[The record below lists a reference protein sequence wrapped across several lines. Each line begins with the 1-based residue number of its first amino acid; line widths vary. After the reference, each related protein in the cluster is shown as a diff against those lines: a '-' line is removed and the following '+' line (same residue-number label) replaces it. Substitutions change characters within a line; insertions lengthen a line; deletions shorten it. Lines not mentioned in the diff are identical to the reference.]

1 MHRLQIGGID
11 RRQSPGQRRAD
22 FAVVNQRCH
31 RIQNLAL
38 LIHVGRAVDRP
49 REHQLVVDRHRLALE
64 NHDIECLGIVDQ
76 SEPSL
81 WGDQFGDVGDMLLGM
96 CGRKDE
102 SGSTDAEFGD
112 LWRERTR
119 MVDDVVSSKPSYPL
133 LGFRSRGCGDDG
145 EVRALSRD
153 LDGDRPNPARATD
166 DEDRLRRTGY
176 GLRHVQAVEHRLPGS
191 QRRQRQ
197 RRRFRPGE
205 RRRFVTDN
213 PGVDEMELRIGTG
226 SVIDPA

>member
-22 FAVVNQRCH
+22 FAVVNQRLPSH
-31 RIQNLAL
+31 PNLAL

-64 NHDIECLGIVDQ
+64 NHDIECLGIR
-76 SEPSL
+76 SISPNRP
-81 WGDQFGDVGDMLLGM
+81 
-96 CGRKDE
+96 CGAISSAMSATCCSVCVVEKTKA
-102 SGSTDAEFGD
+102 GGTDAEFGD

-119 MVDDVVSSKPSYPL
+119 MVDDVGQLQAL
-133 LGFRSRGCGDDG
+133 LPTLRFPVERLSAMTVRS
-145 EVRALSRD
+145 VRCRAIWTAID
-153 LDGDRPNPARATD
+153 PTPPRATD

-176 GLRHVQAVEHRLPGS
+176 GLRHVQAVEHRLPGR

-197 RRRFRPGE
+197 RRRFRPEE
-205 RRRFVTDN
+205 RRRFVTDRSGRRRDGA
-213 PGVDEMELRIGTG
+213 PHWYRAV
-226 SVIDPA
+226 